1 MNTSDLHEKTVI
13 VTGAASGIGRAA
25 ALRFAAEGA
34 KVVVADLNADA
45 AEETVK
51 LIEAA
56 GGTSFAVAGDLSDA
70 AVIEQLVT
78 RAVAEFGGID
88 VLVNNAGIMDSMTAT
103 ADVTDAEWERVI
115 RINLTAPFQLS
126 RAVLPHMLAAGKG
139 AIVNTASEASFR
151 GSAAGTAYTVSKHGV
166 LGLTRSLSTLYRE
179 QGIRTNAIAP
189 GGTMTNIHTSMNVDA
204 EAHGPKI
211 LGKYMTNLG
220 RIATPE
226 EQAAAIVFLASD
238 AASNINGVILP
249 VDDGWA
255 AI

>member
-1 MNTSDLHEKTVI
+1 MDTSDLHEKTVI

-25 ALRFAAEGA
+25 ALKFAVAGA

-51 LIEAA
+51 LIDAE
-56 GGTSFAVAGDLSDA
+56 GGTAIAVTGDLSDA

-78 RAVAEFGGID
+78 RAITEFGGID

-166 LGLTRSLSTLYRE
+166 LGLTRSLSTMYRE

-189 GGTMTNIHTSMNVDA
+189 GGTMTNIHTSMAVDA
-204 EAHGPKI
+204 EAHGPKV
-211 LGKYMTNLG
+211 LGRYMGNLG

-226 EQAAAIVFLASD
+226 EQAAAILFLASD
-238 AASNINGVILP
+238 AASNVNGVILP

-255 AI
+255 AV